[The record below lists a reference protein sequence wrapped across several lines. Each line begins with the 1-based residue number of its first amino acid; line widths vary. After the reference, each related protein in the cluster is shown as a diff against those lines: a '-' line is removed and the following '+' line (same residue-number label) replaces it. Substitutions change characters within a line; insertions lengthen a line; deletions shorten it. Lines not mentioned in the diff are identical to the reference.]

1 MGIDRESEEDFK
13 MSEKSF
19 EIGQRVRI
27 IGPDNFNRLC
37 HLGECFVIEEKD
49 NPAWGWIDR
58 KRPYGYSRHDCPH
71 IFPAFSLELV
81 EPEYDCPQGIR
92 CPYIP
97 KSHRLEM
104 VEQRCMAI
112 EKRLQALEGKA
123 NNEVAT
129 DISDELPELHVGNYV
144 EVVGQP
150 FVTPGLPVGTID
162 RVSYQAPFGWFTLE
176 GSEAWYPLRSL
187 RKLSDEEIIAKIGWE
202 RKA

>member
-27 IGPDNFNRLC
+27 IGPTTDGHTVYIGKRF
-37 HLGECFVIEEKD
+37 F
-49 NPAWGWIDR
+49 IDR
-58 KRPYGYSRHDCPH
+58 IISPPHQQQTENSRKDCGCRS
-71 IFPAFSLELV
+71 PASSLEPI
-81 EPEYDCPQGIR
+81 ERDMD
-92 CPYIP
+92 
-97 KSHRLEM
+97 RLDAI
-104 VEQRCMAI
+104 EQRLDSI
-112 EKRLQALEGKA
+112 EKRLQPLEGKA
-123 NNEVAT
+123 NNDTSE
-129 DISDELPELHVGNYV
+129 EPPELHVGNYV

-150 FVTPGLPVGTID
+150 FVVSGLPVGAID

-187 RKLSDEEIIAKIGWE
+187 RKLSDDEIIAKIGRE

>member
-27 IGPDNFNRLC
+27 IGPTARGNKASI
-37 HLGECFVIEEKD
+37 GKCFVVEEI
-49 NPAWGWIDR
+49 NVPTWR
-58 KRPYGYSRHDCPH
+58 YYGYSRHDCPH
-71 IFPAFSLELV
+71 IFPASSLELA
-81 EPEYDCPQGIR
+81 EPEPD
-92 CPYIP
+92 
-97 KSHRLEM
+97 STD
-104 VEQRCMAI
+104 QRFQAI
-112 EKRLQALEGKA
+112 ETRLQALEAKA
-123 NNEVAT
+123 KEDTPQKEVTEQPSIRAG
-129 DISDELPELHVGNYV
+129 DYV

-150 FVTPGLPVGTID
+150 FVVYGLPVGTID

>member
-1 MGIDRESEEDFK
+1 MGTDRQSEEDIR
-13 MSEKSF
+13 MSF

-58 KRPYGYSRHDCPH
+58 KRPYGYSRHGCPH
-71 IFPAFSLELV
+71 IFPASSLELV

-104 VEQRCMAI
+104 VEQRCMTI